1 MTSAHTRLRGGGIT
15 LTAVLLALILPFFP
29 AARYNHWFDGMALMH
44 QFRVAEGS
52 VTYRSKFLQS
62 DSYRVNSQHNRI
74 VVSEFGTLA
83 MPDPC
88 KSIFGRFMARF
99 ELPGKG

>member
-1 MTSAHTRLRGGGIT
+1 
-15 LTAVLLALILPFFP
+15 
-29 AARYNHWFDGMALMH
+29 MALLH
-44 QFRVAEGS
+44 QFRLENGT

-62 DSYRVNSQHNRI
+62 SSYLTNSQHNRI

-88 KSIFGRFMARF
+88 KSVFGRFMSRF
-99 ELPGKG
+99 EMPRKRVSKK